1 MPPREPGSRSTRS
14 VRARAPPST
23 THSKTSTSPT
33 DEHPN
38 GTSTRNRR
46 VKEEPDDASHL
57 QPEEKTGRGKRNK
70 GKQKAVEIEEEL
82 VPAELETPA
91 EADGEEEETR
101 CVCGRNDEDIG
112 MMIQCDTCKVWQHGS
127 CVGIMDEVD
136 CPETYFCERCRPDLH
151 ATLLKSLH
159 KSSRQST
166 RDRSPSLSAQPM
178 NSTGTSHRASR
189 SHSPNQKHKSPK
201 RRNTMNSRDAAYY
214 DTKAALSASK
224 SEADHEELPAEPEV
238 VNPRRKR
245 KRVTDVGLD
254 SNENAKR
261 KRSLD
266 TPEPKNTE
274 SLNGGETSRPL
285 TNGKASA
292 NIDAQK
298 LEPAPA
304 ARSRQRARKEPAVD
318 GEGKAKHP
326 NQYTYRNK
334 PATSARRNNNGA
346 HDQPTRRNGGSS
358 RPNAA
363 SPSPV
368 PLSWNLPDHISH
380 LAPLLP
386 TPSPRGVE
394 VRLGPSLERALERGV
409 RVRWPGKRMTIGEM
423 RRRVR
428 GMMEF
433 VAKAQVET
441 AEREKRVRELRRAM
455 GLEWEGPF
463 QPLPEVDPEP
473 DPKVGEDGDKMV
485 VDGVGGVTA
494 SPLPNGD
501 IPLPNGINHST
512 ITQPHKMSLEANHMS
527 IPVPTTRMSTNSST
541 SSSSSSAVPSL
552 VTTTQLL
559 DELTRELI
567 QFQERF
573 GAGKEGQKLYR
584 ERSERE
590 RRTRGVVDR
599 GEVD

>member
-1 MPPREPGSRSTRS
+1 
-14 VRARAPPST
+14 
-23 THSKTSTSPT
+23 
-33 DEHPN
+33 
-38 GTSTRNRR
+38 
-46 VKEEPDDASHL
+46 
-57 QPEEKTGRGKRNK
+57 
-70 GKQKAVEIEEEL
+70 
-82 VPAELETPA
+82 
-91 EADGEEEETR
+91 
-101 CVCGRNDEDIG
+101 
-112 MMIQCDTCKVWQHGS
+112 
-127 CVGIMDEVD
+127 
-136 CPETYFCERCRPDLH
+136 
-151 ATLLKSLH
+151 
-159 KSSRQST
+159 
-166 RDRSPSLSAQPM
+166 
-178 NSTGTSHRASR
+178 
-189 SHSPNQKHKSPK
+189 
-201 RRNTMNSRDAAYY
+201 MNSRDAAY
-214 DTKAALSASK
+214 DDMIKAALNASK
-224 SEADHEELPAEPEV
+224 SEADQEELPVEPEV

-245 KRVTDVGLD
+245 KRVTDVGLE
-254 SNENAKR
+254 SNDMAAKR
-261 KRSLD
+261 KRSFN

-274 SLNGGETSRPL
+274 SLNGADASRPL
-285 TNGKASA
+285 TNGKSSA
-292 NIDAQK
+292 NPDAPK
-298 LEPAPA
+298 LEPAPV
-304 ARSRQRARKEPAVD
+304 ARSRQRPRKEPAGD
-318 GEGKAKHP
+318 GEASTGKAKHP

-334 PATSARRNNNGA
+334 PTTSAKRNNNGT
-346 HDQPTRRNGGSS
+346 HDHSTRRNGGSS
-358 RPNAA
+358 RLAAA

-368 PLSWNLPDHISH
+368 PLSWNLPDHIGH

-394 VRLGPSLERALERGV
+394 VRLGPGLERALERGV

-441 AEREKRVRELRRAM
+441 AEREKRVRELRRSM

-473 DPKVGEDGDKMV
+473 DPKEKESDGDKMV
-485 VDGVGGVTA
+485 VDSVGGVTA

-501 IPLPNGINHST
+501 VPLPNGTHHSSSSTTSHSHST
-512 ITQPHKMSLEANHMS
+512 PLDANPTS
-527 IPVPTTRMSTNSST
+527 TVPVPVTRLSTNSST
-541 SSSSSSAVPSL
+541 SSSSSGVIPSL

-599 GEVD
+599 GEID